1 MTPTQRW
8 PTTLAGGYGVADAA
22 AGEVRSESVNELQ
35 RALERLQHEAVEVRR
50 SRARLLLAADADRRA
65 IERTL
70 HDGLQQEL
78 VALAVNLGRAAAL
91 LERDPI
97 AAKELLDELTANV
110 REGIN
115 EAARLAQRIYPPLL
129 LEVRGLASALRAAAE
144 RADVAVTIQ
153 ISVDASYPPDLIV
166 AVYWC
171 CVEALSAAPRRAHA
185 TVRVAD
191 AEGGVRWEIGV
202 ADAYPGGVLER
213 LRDRVEALGGELLVA
228 DEKDGGSSVAAT
240 LPSAGA

>member
-1 MTPTQRW
+1 MNDNSPRGQ
-8 PTTLAGGYGVADAA
+8 GVAGADN
-22 AGEVRSESVNELQ
+22 GEVQSMGASELQ
-35 RALERLQHEAVEVRR
+35 RALDRLRREMVEVRR

-78 VALAVNLGRAAAL
+78 VALAVDLRRAAAL
-91 LERDPI
+91 LEEDPI
-97 AAKELLDELTANV
+97 AAKGLLDELTAHV
-110 REGIN
+110 RDSIE

-144 RADVAVTIQ
+144 NANIGLTVQ
-153 ISVDASYPPDLIV
+153 ISADARTAPDLIV

-171 CVEALSAAPRRAHA
+171 CVEALSAAPAGTHG

-191 AEGGVRWEIGV
+191 AEGELRFEIGV
-202 ADAYPGGVLER
+202 ADAYPGGTLER
-213 LRDRVEALGGELLVA
+213 LRDRVEALGGELAVA
-228 DEKDGGSSVAAT
+228 AEKDGGSRVVAT
-240 LPSAGA
+240 LPSTGA